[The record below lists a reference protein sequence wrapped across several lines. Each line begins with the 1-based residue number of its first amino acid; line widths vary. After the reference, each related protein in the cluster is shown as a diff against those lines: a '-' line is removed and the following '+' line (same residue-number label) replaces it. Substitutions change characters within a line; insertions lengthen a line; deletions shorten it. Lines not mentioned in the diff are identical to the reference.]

1 MNAIKNIYAVLALI
15 ALCLSSCEMKNELE
29 GKYNLKND
37 EGLLTLD
44 LVNKTQATP
53 TTKAESTSL
62 TDELDVNTYKVEIVD
77 NATEAVVRSFAS
89 YAKLKEALPLVV
101 PVGNYK
107 IVAKSGVLQDASRT
121 PYFEG
126 SSSIEVKQGMESKAE
141 VLCKSATVKVSLN
154 ISEDFLKYYSD
165 CTVSLSTSHLTA
177 PFEVN
182 MKKDSGKDAYLKA
195 NADGEKVSIT
205 VGGFR
210 DKEGN
215 EVVMEALV
223 AEKKVAPKTH
233 LTITVDPE
241 VITIST
247 GTASLDVTVDT
258 GTEDKDVNIE
268 IPEEYWPGNASK

>member
-1 MNAIKNIYAVLALI
+1 MTVKDADGASLYNGLYKDMPLSIDLTAGKGYTVKAFYGENVNA
-15 ALCLSSCEMKNELE
+15 
-29 GKYNLKND
+29 G
-37 EGLLTLD
+37 
-44 LVNKTQATP
+44 
-53 TTKAESTSL
+53 STS
-62 TDELDVNTYKVEIVD
+62 YMWK
-77 NATEAVVRSFAS
+77 VVRS
-89 YAKLKEALPLVV
+89 
-101 PVGNYK
+101 
-107 IVAKSGVLQDASRT
+107 SR
-121 PYFEG
+121 
-126 SSSIEVKQGMESKAE
+126 SVKANKKN
-141 VLCKSATVKVSLN
+141 VILYCKPANVKVSVVYT
-154 ISEDFLKYYSD
+154 EDFLKYYSD

>member
-1 MNAIKNIYAVLALI
+1 MFAFTDR
-15 ALCLSSCEMKNELE
+15 EL
-29 GKYNLKND
+29 
-37 EGLLTLD
+37 
-44 LVNKTQATP
+44 
-53 TTKAESTSL
+53 
-62 TDELDVNTYKVEIVD
+62 
-77 NATEAVVRSFAS
+77 
-89 YAKLKEALPLVV
+89 
-101 PVGNYK
+101 
-107 IVAKSGVLQDASRT
+107 
-121 PYFEG
+121 
-126 SSSIEVKQGMESKAE
+126 
-141 VLCKSATVKVSLN
+141 
-154 ISEDFLKYYSD
+154 
-165 CTVSLSTSHLTA
+165 LTA

-182 MKKDSGKDAYLKA
+182 MKKDFGKDAYLKA

>member
-1 MNAIKNIYAVLALI
+1 MP
-15 ALCLSSCEMKNELE
+15 LSIDLTA
-29 GKYNLKND
+29 GKGY
-37 EGLLTLD
+37 T
-44 LVNKTQATP
+44 V
-53 TTKAESTSL
+53 KAFYGEN
-62 TDELDVNTYKVEIVD
+62 VH
-77 NATEAVVRSFAS
+77 AGF
-89 YAKLKEALPLVV
+89 AKLYV
-101 PVGNYK
+101 
-107 IVAKSGVLQDASRT
+107 
-121 PYFEG
+121 EG
-126 SSSIEVKQGMESKAE
+126 SQEFTVSEGEQKNVI
-141 VLCKSATVKVSLN
+141 LYCKPANVKVSV
-154 ISEDFLKYYSD
+154 IYTEDFLKYYSD

>member
-1 MNAIKNIYAVLALI
+1 MKRLSFMVSMAMLISCVASCDSGSDAVSYGVGT
-15 ALCLSSCEMKNELE
+15 LSLGLSANPSFSTKTRSVNEAEYKKADNYQVTVKDADGASLYNGLYKDMPLSIDLTA
-29 GKYNLKND
+29 GKGY
-37 EGLLTLD
+37 T
-44 LVNKTQATP
+44 V
-53 TTKAESTSL
+53 KAFYGKPA
-62 TDELDVNTYKVEIVD
+62 N
-77 NATEAVVRSFAS
+77 
-89 YAKLKEALPLVV
+89 
-101 PVGNYK
+101 
-107 IVAKSGVLQDASRT
+107 
-121 PYFEG
+121 
-126 SSSIEVKQGMESKAE
+126 
-141 VLCKSATVKVSLN
+141 VKVSVVYT
-154 ISEDFLKYYSD
+154 EDFLKYYSD

-215 EVVMEALV
+215 PVVMEALV

>member
-1 MNAIKNIYAVLALI
+1 MKRLSFMVSMAMLISCVASCDSGSDAVSYGVGTLSLGLSANPSFSTKTRSVNEAEYKKADNYQVTVKDADGASLYNGLYKDMPLSIDLTAGKGYTVKAFYGENVNA
-15 ALCLSSCEMKNELE
+15 
-29 GKYNLKND
+29 GFD
-37 EGLLTLD
+37 
-44 LVNKTQATP
+44 
-53 TTKAESTSL
+53 
-62 TDELDVNTYKVEIVD
+62 
-77 NATEAVVRSFAS
+77 
-89 YAKLKEALPLVV
+89 KLYV
-101 PVGNYK
+101 
-107 IVAKSGVLQDASRT
+107 
-121 PYFEG
+121 EG
-126 SSSIEVKQGMESKAE
+126 SQEFTVSEGEQKNVI
-141 VLCKSATVKVSLN
+141 LYCKPANVKVSV
-154 ISEDFLKYYSD
+154 IYTEDFLKYYSD
-165 CTVSLSTSHLTA
+165 STVSLSTSHLTA